1 MTRVWYLA
9 ERRRE
14 RTKPVCCLSV
24 EASSLHRPP
33 TSPARTQDH
42 NAFAVAFTRVEGI
55 QVNCGSHETSL
66 RELTGRCARSV
77 GDAID

>member
-24 EASSLHRPP
+24 EACSLDRQP
-33 TSPARTQDH
+33 TSPTRAQDN
-42 NAFAVAFTRVEGI
+42 NAFAVAFARVEGI
-55 QVNCGSHETSL
+55 QVNCGSPETSL
-66 RELTGRCARSV
+66 
-77 GDAID
+77 